1 MRNLKTLFLQPS
13 EFFKDF
19 TDEEYEN
26 QNPFKLKYWFI
37 AMVVVSILNGIV
49 INLIMPGLLKDIG
62 IESLGETTFY
72 AIQAG
77 TYIISPLIS
86 SLICV
91 NILYFV
97 IKIFMGAVESKEIR
111 NKKYFKSLLYIRYIV
126 FSIVLSILSL
136 ITLLLIKDE
145 KFQLIAHQTNNLFV
159 KLWATYL
166 LYGLL
171 KYGLNTNKLHKILP
185 TILYIFTI
193 IFAVLSIIGNFFS
206 LGM

>member
-1 MRNLKTLFLQPS
+1 MRDLKTLLIQPKEYFEKFS
-13 EFFKDF
+13 KEEF
-19 TDEEYEN
+19 EN
-26 QNPFKLKYWFI
+26 QKPFKLRYWFI
-37 AMVVVSILNGIV
+37 AMIIISILNGIV
-49 INLIMPGLLKDIG
+49 VNLIMPNLLKNIG

-97 IKIFMGAVESKEIR
+97 IKIFMGLVEHDEIR

-126 FSIVLSILSL
+126 FSIVVAVLSL
-136 ITLLLIKDE
+136 ITMLLIKDE
-145 KFQLIAHQTNNLFV
+145 KFQLIAQQTNNLFV
-159 KLWATYL
+159 KLWATYF

-185 TILYIFTI
+185 TILYILTI
-193 IFAVLSIIGNFFS
+193 IFAVLSITGNLFAF
-206 LGM
+206 GM